1 MPIYIMCT
9 ARGCLGYK
17 QDDEEKNEYGENIGK
32 FAKLLEYFGTILFI
46 LITAVYNNNTLGEAL
61 PQLIIRCDVV
71 QLKDYLI
78 IKKHLTLNT

>member
-32 FAKLLEYFGTILFI
+32 FAKLFEYFGTTLFI
-46 LITAVYNNNTLGEAL
+46 FTITSVYNNNTSGEAL

-71 QLKDYLI
+71 QLKDYFI
-78 IKKHLTLNT
+78 IKTLNT